1 MTASYSFTVKEPR
14 HDRLDPQRYPAAAVC
29 VDLDAV
35 RIGCL
40 LSLWEGA
47 RSDWRA
53 APTLGVAPIRI
64 AGRPRG
70 RHRGNVRVADGRDR
84 VADRDVDIVGSRTD
98 VYAVWSDRGA
108 ARRVA
113 GVIARCR
120 PDLASREGPL
130 DRKSTRLNSS
140 HLVIS
145 Y

>member
-53 APTLGVAPIRI
+53 GPTLGVAPIRI

-70 RHRGNVRVADGRDR
+70 R
-84 VADRDVDIVGSRTD
+84 
-98 VYAVWSDRGA
+98 DRGDV
-108 ARRVA
+108 RVA

-130 DRKSTRLNSS
+130 DDCNCYWRCGRRKFCVDRPWVDRHRFGASPASWR
-140 HLVIS
+140 
-145 Y
+145 